1 MPTPVVDVWG
11 PVSPEPRSALPP
23 APEPHEEWTLSGGT
37 AWVYYSPLNR
47 RQLVRPVIL
56 SDGFSSGRSN
66 LDQLWNGLE
75 ENGDFRFVSELHATG
90 RDVIILGYDDRT
102 ASIKD
107 NADTVVDCI
116 RRTIRERV
124 GRSKL
129 VVGGFSMGGMVTR
142 YALARMEQDPTLP
155 DHETSLHLSYD
166 SPHHGSWLPV
176 SLQAFIHFATDN
188 WSDDPVVGDSL
199 RLFSGLLNSPA
210 AKQMARWYIAKADDT
225 PAPAPERVAFLR
237 ELDELG
243 GWPRAVR
250 KIGVANGVDTG
261 RGNGVKP
268 DATAVRGD
276 GETLKDTWLKIQAQG
291 DQVVARLQKTG
302 GTPVL
307 VRTGGLPEIDGAPGG
322 LFTLPLPDGGDPGSF
337 GLAGLLMT
345 FLRNTVDPDVIRTS
359 CFIPSISAV
368 AAGDID
374 DPKALYKPIAPDTS
388 ELDAFLCASRNEG
401 HTTMTEEL
409 GAWIVNEIVSTE

>member
-11 PVSPEPRSALPP
+11 SVSPEPRTPVPS
-23 APEPHEEWTLSGGT
+23 APEPHEEWSLDGGT

-56 SDGFSSGRSN
+56 SDGFSSGASK

-75 ENGDFRFVSELHATG
+75 ENGDFRFISELHATG
-90 RDVIILGYDDRT
+90 RDVIILGYQDRT
-102 ASIKD
+102 ASITA
-107 NADTVVDCI
+107 NADTAIDCI
-116 RRTIRERV
+116 RRAISERV

-142 YALARMEQDPTLP
+142 YALAKMERDPALP
-155 DHETSLHLSYD
+155 DHETYLHLSYD
-166 SPHHGSWLPV
+166 SPHHGGWLPV
-176 SLQAFIHFATDN
+176 SLQAFIHFAADN
-188 WSDDPVVGDSL
+188 FSEDPLVGEYIH
-199 RLFSGLLNSPA
+199 LFSGLLNSPA

-225 PAPAPERVAFLR
+225 PAPAPERVAFLQ

-243 GWPRAVR
+243 GWAPGVR
-250 KIGVANGVDTG
+250 RIGVANGVGTG
-261 RGNGVKP
+261 KGNGVKA

-276 GETLKDTWLKIQAQG
+276 GQTLKDTWLRTQAQG
-291 DQVVARLQKTG
+291 DQIVARLQKSG
-302 GTPVL
+302 GQPIEVHTN
-307 VRTGGLPEIDGAPGG
+307 GLPEIDGAPGG
-322 LFTLPLPDGGDPGSF
+322 LFTLPLQDGSDPGSF
-337 GLAGLLMT
+337 GLAGLLMLG
-345 FLRNTVDPDVIRTS
+345 LRNTVDQGVIPTS

-368 AAGDID
+368 AAGDLE
-374 DPKALYKPIAPDTS
+374 DPKALYKPITADAS

-409 GAWIVNEIVSTE
+409 GAWIVNEIVANE